1 MCGRIR
7 IYVANFKINFADF
20 TAIFKIFTPDIRKR
34 TKFATKTVTTE
45 KDLKKKREKPH
56 FITFY
61 P

>member
-1 MCGRIR
+1 MCGEIR
-7 IYVANFKINFADF
+7 KYVANFKINFVDF

-56 FITFY
+56 FITFGQ
-61 P
+61 